1 MQKVEF
7 SFGWLA
13 LKLLGKSLYSNAWS
27 AISELVANGFDA
39 SAKNIYIY
47 INMINKSKSLVEI
60 IDDGIGLDDNNIS
73 IYAKVGY
80 NKRLEQAP
88 EVFDNYKMMGRKGIG
103 KLAAL
108 YLSEKYFILSKTSAG
123 MVNKWE
129 MNYSENKKDENEK
142 PFLRLINGT
151 ETKLRSNQI
160 WEKIKTG
167 TVLILENINLEGLGE
182 RALDSLENKLSNI
195 FSLDSMID
203 RKIFLAIVKKNS
215 EKPIFRPIEKK
226 IAFKNMAFIDYFP
239 KDSQQGLKETF
250 DKLIKEDSKFK
261 IESKKRDKEYL
272 FDRKIELLDKNKVSG
287 SGEFTDEQGIKKSK
301 QYTLNGWI
309 GIHSTIDNKIAKDND
324 VNFTKNSFYNP
335 IQLRLYVRN
344 KLAVEN
350 FLNYLGNTQ
359 AFVNYIEGEI
369 HFDLLDEDD
378 LPDIATSNRQ
388 NLDEHDERVALLVDI
403 VKSIIGDL
411 ISKREKLANDI
422 RDKDNKNFDKRK
434 NNFIKEVE
442 NELKERFPN
451 EPSEQVNEFTM
462 IVANKVQGDMLKDK
476 YKIFLSHSSNDK
488 RFTDFIYY
496 LLIEKCGV
504 RKDEI
509 FYTSAQDSDKFEVL
523 KPLKEQ
529 IRENITAKNALLVYL
544 TSKNYKQSEYC
555 MFEGGAGWATRGVG
569 DYILMSL
576 SYSEIPE
583 FLTNGK
589 LEFSFI
595 KNDKIVLSKE
605 TYDFIVNKVLNII
618 IEHLNK
624 SRDEDEK
631 ILLFD
636 KSNFPTDIEM
646 SNASKS
652 DCDFMN
658 KDVVEYWKNYVENG
672 ISDNNI
678 NIATY
683 VTNRKESD
691 ANNKE
696 LNIVLNVTS

>member
-1 MQKVEF
+1 M
-7 SFGWLA
+7 
-13 LKLLGKSLYSNAWS
+13 
-27 AISELVANGFDA
+27 
-39 SAKNIYIY
+39 
-47 INMINKSKSLVEI
+47 
-60 IDDGIGLDDNNIS
+60 
-73 IYAKVGY
+73 
-80 NKRLEQAP
+80 
-88 EVFDNYKMMGRKGIG
+88 
-103 KLAAL
+103 
-108 YLSEKYFILSKTSAG
+108 
-123 MVNKWE
+123 
-129 MNYSENKKDENEK
+129 
-142 PFLRLINGT
+142 
-151 ETKLRSNQI
+151 
-160 WEKIKTG
+160 
-167 TVLILENINLEGLGE
+167 
-182 RALDSLENKLSNI
+182 
-195 FSLDSMID
+195 
-203 RKIFLAIVKKNS
+203 
-215 EKPIFRPIEKK
+215 
-226 IAFKNMAFIDYFP
+226 
-239 KDSQQGLKETF
+239 
-250 DKLIKEDSKFK
+250 
-261 IESKKRDKEYL
+261 
-272 FDRKIELLDKNKVSG
+272 
-287 SGEFTDEQGIKKSK
+287 
-301 QYTLNGWI
+301 
-309 GIHSTIDNKIAKDND
+309 IDNKIAKDND
-324 VNFTKNSFYNP
+324 ANFTKNSFYNP

-350 FLNYLGNTQ
+350 FLNYLSNTQ

-422 RDKDNKNFDKRK
+422 KDKDNKNFDKRK

-476 YKIFLSHSSNDK
+476 YKIFLSHSRRDK

-496 LLIEKCGV
+496 LLIEKYGV

-509 FYTSAQDSDKFEVL
+509 FYTSAQDNDNFKVL

-595 KNDKIVLSKE
+595 KNNEIVLSKD
-605 TYDFIVNKVLNII
+605 TYDFITNNVLNII

-631 ILLFD
+631 ISLFD
-636 KSNFPTDIEM
+636 KPDFPTDIEM
-646 SNASKS
+646 RNAGKS
-652 DCDFMN
+652 ACDFMDR
-658 KDVVEYWKNYVENG
+658 DVVEYWKYYIENG
-672 ISDNNI
+672 KSDSEVD
-678 NIATY
+678 IAKY
-683 VTNRKESD
+683 IENRSK
-691 ANNKE
+691 
-696 LNIVLNVTS
+696 

>member
-1 MQKVEF
+1 MQKIEF

-39 SAKNIYIY
+39 NAKNIYIY

-60 IDDGIGLDDNNIS
+60 IDDGVGLDENSIG

-88 EVFDNYKMMGRKGIG
+88 EVLENYKMMGRKGIG

-108 YLSEKYFILSKTSAG
+108 YLSERYFILSKTSAG
-123 MVNKWE
+123 VVNKWG
-129 MNYSENKKDENEK
+129 MNYSENKEDENEK
-142 PFLRLINGT
+142 PFLRLINDT

-167 TVLILENINLEGLGE
+167 TALILENVNLEGLGE

-195 FSLDSMID
+195 FSLDSMMD
-203 RKIFLAIVKKNS
+203 RKIFIAIVKKDS
-215 EKPIFRPIEKK
+215 EEPIFRPIEKK
-226 IAFKNMAFIDYFP
+226 IAFKNMAFIDYFL

-250 DKLIKEDSKFK
+250 DKLLKEDSKFK

-287 SGEFTDEQGIKKSK
+287 SGEFTDEQGIKKRK

-324 VNFTKNSFYNP
+324 ANFTKNTFYNP

-403 VKSIIGDL
+403 VKSIISDL
-411 ISKREKLANDI
+411 IIKREKLASDI
-422 RDKDNKNFDKRK
+422 KGEDNKNFDKRK

-442 NELKERFPN
+442 SELKERFPN
-451 EPSEQVNEFTM
+451 ESSEQVNEFTM

-476 YKIFLSHSSNDK
+476 YKIFLSHSSHDK
-488 RFTDFIYY
+488 RFTDFLYF

-504 RKDEI
+504 KKDEI
-509 FYTSAQDSDKFEVL
+509 FYTSAQDAGKFTVL
-523 KPLKEQ
+523 EPLKDQ
-529 IRENITAKNALLVYL
+529 IRSSITDDNVLLVYL
-544 TSKNYKQSEYC
+544 ASKNYKQSEYC

-576 SYSEIPE
+576 SYNEIPE

-595 KNDKIVLSKE
+595 KNNEIVLSKE
-605 TYDFIVNKVLNII
+605 TYDFIINNVLNII

-624 SRDEDEK
+624 SRDENEK
-631 ILLFD
+631 ISLFD
-636 KSNFPTDIEM
+636 KPNFPTDIDM
-646 SNASKS
+646 SNANKS
-652 DCDFMN
+652 VCDFMDR
-658 KDVVEYWKNYVENG
+658 DVVEYWKYYIENG
-672 ISDNNI
+672 KKDGEID
-678 NIATY
+678 IANFIK
-683 VTNRKESD
+683 NRGK
-691 ANNKE
+691 
-696 LNIVLNVTS
+696 

>member
-1 MQKVEF
+1 MMQKIEF

-39 SAKNIYIY
+39 NAKNIYIY

-60 IDDGIGLDDNNIS
+60 IDDGVGLDENSIG

-88 EVFDNYKMMGRKGIG
+88 EVLENYKMMGRKGIG

-108 YLSEKYFILSKTSAG
+108 YLSERYFILSKTSAG
-123 MVNKWE
+123 VVNKWG
-129 MNYSENKKDENEK
+129 MNYSENKEDENEK
-142 PFLRLINGT
+142 PFLRLINDT

-167 TVLILENINLEGLGE
+167 TALILENVNLEGLGE

-195 FSLDSMID
+195 FSLDSMMD
-203 RKIFLAIVKKNS
+203 RKIFIAIVKKDS
-215 EKPIFRPIEKK
+215 EEPIFRPIEKK
-226 IAFKNMAFIDYFP
+226 IAFKNMAFIDYFL

-250 DKLIKEDSKFK
+250 DKLLKEDSKFK

-287 SGEFTDEQGIKKSK
+287 SGEFTDEQGIKKRK

-324 VNFTKNSFYNP
+324 ANFTKNTFYNP

-403 VKSIIGDL
+403 VKSIISDL
-411 ISKREKLANDI
+411 IIKREKLASDI
-422 RDKDNKNFDKRK
+422 KGEDNKNFDKRK

-442 NELKERFPN
+442 SELKERFPN
-451 EPSEQVNEFTM
+451 ESSEQVNEFTM

-476 YKIFLSHSSNDK
+476 YKIFLSHSSHDK
-488 RFTDFIYY
+488 RFTDFLYF

-504 RKDEI
+504 KKDEI
-509 FYTSAQDSDKFEVL
+509 FYTSAQDAGKFTVL
-523 KPLKEQ
+523 EPLKDQ
-529 IRENITAKNALLVYL
+529 IRSSITDDNVLLVYL
-544 TSKNYKQSEYC
+544 ASKNYKQSEYC

-576 SYSEIPE
+576 SYNEIPE

-595 KNDKIVLSKE
+595 KNNEIVLSKE
-605 TYDFIVNKVLNII
+605 TYDFIINNVLNII

-624 SRDEDEK
+624 SRDENEK
-631 ILLFD
+631 ISLFD
-636 KSNFPTDIEM
+636 KPNFPTDIDM
-646 SNASKS
+646 SNANKS
-652 DCDFMN
+652 VCDFMDR
-658 KDVVEYWKNYVENG
+658 DVVEYWKYYIENG
-672 ISDNNI
+672 KKDGEID
-678 NIATY
+678 IANFIK
-683 VTNRKESD
+683 NRGK
-691 ANNKE
+691 
-696 LNIVLNVTS
+696 